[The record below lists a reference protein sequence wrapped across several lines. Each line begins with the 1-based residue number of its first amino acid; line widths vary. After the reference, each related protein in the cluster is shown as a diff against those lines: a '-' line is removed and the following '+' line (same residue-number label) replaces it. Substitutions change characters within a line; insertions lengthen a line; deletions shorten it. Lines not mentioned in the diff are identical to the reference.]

1 MIDEQLQFQ
10 RQQVN
15 AARGDSS
22 DEHAPRADDVDAA
35 ALGVKPPNSNKV
47 SLPLLLA
54 MTMVMALLSGVGA
67 APYLFTGK
75 LNPYWSGIANAVGCG
90 VMLAASFDLLEE
102 AKPFSPKLVMGGIA
116 LGIIAMKLSQEY
128 LEQYED
134 VSFSDLQV
142 RGPCMRAHACARA
155 ACMTCIHAGAAAAH
169 PARHVPSATRSVAGE
184 GWARPAAARAGS
196 HPVPQAASADQA
208 STRRWPF
215 TSCEHATYICCTAN
229 IESLRAM
236 APRACS
242 GAISHAPCIRL
253 LHARVHVPPHRCDW
267 CSIAALITHSAAPAP
282 A

>member
-1 MIDEQLQFQ
+1 MDPRMIEEQLQFQ
-10 RQQVN
+10 RQQVK

-22 DEHAPRADDVDAA
+22 EHAPRADDIDVA
-35 ALGVKPPNSNKV
+35 ALGVKPPTSNKV

-142 RGPCMRAHACARA
+142 RRPCMHEMR
-155 ACMTCIHAGAAAAH
+155 
-169 PARHVPSATRSVAGE
+169 
-184 GWARPAAARAGS
+184 
-196 HPVPQAASADQA
+196 
-208 STRRWPF
+208 
-215 TSCEHATYICCTAN
+215 
-229 IESLRAM
+229 
-236 APRACS
+236 
-242 GAISHAPCIRL
+242 
-253 LHARVHVPPHRCDW
+253 ARVHGSRLDCMHDV
-267 CSIAALITHSAAPAP
+267 HSL
-282 A
+282 